1 MTQFPQ
7 IHSNGTSG
15 KVLLDEYQTALD
27 AINSAIDKVRDVTC
41 HGRDYYTIS
50 SSAAET
56 AFAEKLKRLQSLKEI
71 KDELEAIVIDI
82 YNQNAK

>member
-15 KVLLDEYQTALD
+15 KVLLEEHQTALT
-27 AINSAIDKVRDVTC
+27 AINAAIDAVRDATC

-50 SSAAET
+50 PSAAET
-56 AFAEKLKRLQSLKEI
+56 AFAEKQARLVALKKI
-71 KDELEAIVIDI
+71 KDELEAIVINI
-82 YNQNAK
+82 YNQTAK